1 LKVKLK
7 LSKLL
12 LKPLNQEMNKILL
25 KLSLMWSN
33 LLEITNLMLELLN
46 PLKKVLIKLSKLLK
60 MEIKLKL
67 FSMLK
72 ILSLQLMVLLTKKSV
87 LKKDKQLNSK
97 KPIPWFLP

>member
-72 ILSLQLMVLLTKKSV
+72 ILSLQLIVLLTKKSV

-97 KPIPWFLP
+97 KPIPWFLL